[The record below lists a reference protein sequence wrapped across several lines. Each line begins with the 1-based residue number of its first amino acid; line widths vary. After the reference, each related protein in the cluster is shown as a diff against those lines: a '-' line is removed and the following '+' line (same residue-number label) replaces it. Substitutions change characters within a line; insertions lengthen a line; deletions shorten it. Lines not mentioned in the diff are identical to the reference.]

1 MKKFITL
8 LASCMVF
15 CLSGC
20 YDDSAIWESIKDH
33 EARIAKLEVLCDKI
47 NTNIL
52 SLQTIVESLKKND
65 YITSVSPIKEN
76 GKEVGYSILFSKSG
90 AITIYHGKDG
100 VNGNNGKDG
109 YVPVIGVKKDTD
121 GVYYWTVD
129 GEWICDDDGN
139 KIPTTGTDGKDGEDG
154 KDGQDGADN
163 QPGTPGAPGQ
173 DGKPGVDGSD
183 GKDGVT
189 PQLKIEEG
197 YWYVFQVHQDH
208 RLHFGQSFRSENLHS
223 RFIV

>member
-1 MKKFITL
+1 M
-8 LASCMVF
+8 
-15 CLSGC
+15 
-20 YDDSAIWESIKDH
+20 ESI
-33 EARIAKLEVLCDKI
+33 IG
-47 NTNIL
+47 L
-52 SLQTIVESLKKND
+52 SM
-65 YITSVSPIKEN
+65 
-76 GKEVGYSILFSKSG
+76 
-90 AITIYHGKDG
+90 
-100 VNGNNGKDG
+100 VNG
-109 YVPVIGVKKDTD
+109 YVMMTVIRYRQQALMAKMAKMERT
-121 GVYYWTVD
+121 
-129 GEWICDDDGN
+129 
-139 KIPTTGTDGKDGEDG
+139 
-154 KDGQDGADN
+154 GQDGADS